1 MDALFVGQLALMP
14 YGFVPSG
21 WFECDGRVLNTQA
34 QSQLFA
40 VIGYTYGGSGTAFNL
55 PDFRG
60 RAMVCR
66 GAQPGGETYEIGDA
80 AHAAAGQQRCARR
93 RVADSSDEPNV
104 DPVTSADP
112 GEIDHDDRGDTSVG
126 GTRRHGVS

>member
-34 QSQLFA
+34 QSRLFG

-66 GAQPGGETYEIGDA
+66 GAQPGGGTYEIGQTGGVEA
-80 AHAAAGQQRCARR
+80 
-93 RVADSSDEPNV
+93 VAMS
-104 DPVTSADP
+104 PVTMPSHTHALVATSATA
-112 GEIDHDDRGDTSVG
+112 G
-126 GTRRHGVS
+126 